1 MIWLIN
7 KNKEMGVK
15 LKLEEEKFIYNTKL
29 ITEKVSPHVLPKY
42 HKDYEIIR
50 VSNKESYCT
59 LKNKKINVYRSL
71 AVSELKVGEPAV
83 RLIKSFKLRRFS
95 LFKIY
100 LNDFIFFSLNSNLRK
115 LNYFI
120 KVNKMFFVAL
130 LITGLYFLLNN
141 IFEGKIVELI
151 EKTKVFHFLWV
162 FIVSFLTVKKIVELR
177 LHFSN
182 PEKKIYDIAEEKSQE
197 KIEEYRK
204 NVEYKKRSEN
214 SL

>member
-1 MIWLIN
+1 M
-7 KNKEMGVK
+7 K

-29 ITEKVSPHVLPKY
+29 IIEKVSPHVLPKY
-42 HKDYEIIR
+42 YKGYEITR

-71 AVSELKVGEPAV
+71 AVSELKVGESTV
-83 RLIKSFKLRRFS
+83 SLIMSFKLRWFS

-100 LNDFIFFSLNSNLRK
+100 LNDFIFFSLNSNFRK
-115 LNYFI
+115 LKYFI

-130 LITGLYFLLNN
+130 LITGLYFLLNS
-141 IFEGKIVELI
+141 IFEGKIVDFI

-162 FIVSFLTVKKIVELR
+162 FIVSFLTVKKIVEFR

-182 PEKKIYDIAEEKSQE
+182 PDKKIYDIAEEKSQE
-197 KIEEYRK
+197 NIEEYRK
-204 NVEYKKRSEN
+204 DIEYKKRSEN

>member
-1 MIWLIN
+1 M
-7 KNKEMGVK
+7 
-15 LKLEEEKFIYNTKL
+15 

-204 NVEYKKRSEN
+204 DVEYKKRSEN